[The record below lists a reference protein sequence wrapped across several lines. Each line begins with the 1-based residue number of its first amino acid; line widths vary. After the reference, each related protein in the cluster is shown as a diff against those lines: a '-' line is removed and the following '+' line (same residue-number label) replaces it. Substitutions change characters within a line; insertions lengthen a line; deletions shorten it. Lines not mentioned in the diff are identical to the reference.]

1 MASKNMAVL
10 NLQPIWALIKGCG
23 CSLFH
28 FFSPLLMSFTSCTEF
43 GSSTS
48 LGRFLS
54 AAAAQAP
61 PIITAELHVS
71 TPRLMSQL
79 AGAASSDLPG

>member
-10 NLQPIWALIKGCG
+10 NLQPIWALIKGRG

-28 FFSPLLMSFTSCTEF
+28 FFSPLLMYFTSCPEF
-43 GSSTS
+43 RSSTS

-61 PIITAELHVS
+61 PIFPTELPE
-71 TPRLMSQL
+71 TPIH
-79 AGAASSDLPG
+79 PGRV